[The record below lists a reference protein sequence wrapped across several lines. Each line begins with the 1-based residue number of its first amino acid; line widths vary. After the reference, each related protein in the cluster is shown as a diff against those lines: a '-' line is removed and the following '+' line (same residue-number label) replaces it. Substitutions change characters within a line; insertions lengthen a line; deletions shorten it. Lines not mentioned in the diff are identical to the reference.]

1 MNKTDIIGRLTG
13 QRDVLQALGV
23 AALRL
28 FGSAARDSA
37 SESSDADFVVKFS
50 EPPTFDRYMDLKL
63 HLERVLGVQV
73 DLVTEAAVRPELRE
87 AIERDAVRV
96 A

>member
-1 MNKTDIIGRLTG
+1 MNKSDIIARLAG
-13 QRDVLQALGV
+13 QRDALQALGV
-23 AALRL
+23 SALRL

-37 SESSDADFVVKFS
+37 SGTSDADFLVRFS
-50 EPPTFDRYMDLKL
+50 APPTFDRYMDLKL
-63 HLERVLGVQV
+63 HLERVLGVRV
-73 DLVTEAAVRPELRE
+73 DLVTESAVRPELRE